1 MKFHVI
7 ALSAVIQAAA
17 RLQAGHEIN
26 RREECLCDVHVG

>member
-1 MKFHVI
+1 MKIHVI

-26 RREECLCDVHVG
+26 REECLCDVHVG

>member
-7 ALSAVIQAAA
+7 ALSAVIPAAA

-26 RREECLCDVHVG
+26 REECLCDVHVG